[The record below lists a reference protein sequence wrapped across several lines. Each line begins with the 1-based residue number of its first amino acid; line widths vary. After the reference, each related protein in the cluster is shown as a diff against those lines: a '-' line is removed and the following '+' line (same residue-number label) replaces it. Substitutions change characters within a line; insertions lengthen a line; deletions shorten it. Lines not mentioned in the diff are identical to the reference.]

1 MMIDGK
7 TSMFRSGWPA
17 IAAWL
22 ILATGVQGDQWPA
35 YQRDARRS
43 AVSPQQLPLP
53 LATAWIHGD
62 SPRPQPAWPEPGRT
76 PHPLDFDQA
85 VQPVVAG
92 GIVYFG
98 SSADDTLYALRATD
112 GTVCWTF
119 TADAPIR
126 FAPQIADGRCF
137 FASDDGCVYC
147 LDAGTGE
154 VIWRFQA
161 APENRMVAGNGRM
174 ISRWPCRSGVLVLD
188 GTVYATAGMWPSE
201 GVYYYALDAADGRVK
216 WCQDTLNALYLAY
229 PHDGLSFGGPTPQGY
244 LLCDGEV
251 LVVPTGHSAPAVLDA
266 KTGQLLHWRQ
276 QSPGSTWASL
286 GDGFVMVSGRGW
298 QPDQEVRLGEA
309 PLFHGDGV
317 AFYDLATGEVT
328 GDAAW
333 RSYDRLP
340 GSVRHGRERW
350 RGQVVPLGGRERAV
364 LAGDRL
370 YAAGMG
376 VIEAVDRIGN
386 GLERRWMIEHP
397 RAYSLAGAGDLLLV
411 GSDRCVSAIN
421 GSDGRVLWRGNVD
434 GQARGLAVADGRLVV
449 TTDRGTVYAFA
460 GDPEDPLLQPVRSES
475 VRPSLPLPTGFAL
488 VVGSPDVCL
497 AQDLAAGGTLNVICL
512 LPDSEVA
519 AARRSLLGQG
529 YGRSIVVHPIPADGV
544 LPYADFFA
552 SQIVVAGDAS
562 GVRAD
567 ELYRVLRPCTGTLRL
582 TGMSPN
588 AIADFA
594 RRAGIPAGGEKGDW
608 LLLPP
613 SSSASGTLP
622 AAKGA
627 CPLLLETALFR
638 RGPLPGAFDW
648 DSGDEVDRRVKWPL
662 ELLWFGGPGSQR
674 TLARHRQDL
683 PPPVA
688 AFGRVFTLGEGF
700 VTAVD
705 AYNGLELWSRRAT
718 GFQYVSADAQH
729 AYISIGGRVLQC
741 DAQTG
746 RLEKAFGGRVESIVF
761 SLQQPLTFRSDEA
774 NPHRGAIRIAKSAD
788 AVEIAFETVTPQPD
802 DKDCWTLWFDFRE
815 RGERLVPSGLGAFP
829 IVVNTASATLRKF
842 AGFDGTEVP
851 DVVLDGD
858 GQSLRLRI
866 PFDEIRRL
874 TGQMPADF
882 DLSAEL
888 ALFQDFQVRLRS
900 RPLTDG
906 RDAWRSGTATFVLDG
921 AANESASPLA
931 QVPQAERSELPPHAQ
946 GWGRMPLHVRHDGN
960 IPRLPLAIQ
969 AAASLRERIQP
980 LTGEAGL
987 RCYLRG
993 YGCSG
998 TIASGTMD
1006 FFRSGTIG
1014 MYDLADDSGMRNFAG
1029 VRPGCRI
1036 TLMPALGVLLS
1047 AEGVGDCF
1055 CPYNFS
1061 TSLALA
1067 PARRQRNEDWALF
1080 VDQTRIGP
1088 MQRLALNL
1096 GAPGDRR
1103 DDDGVLWLGYPR
1115 QPLMFA
1121 TGGSFGP
1128 QPHAFGLPVALEYHA
1143 EGQPVRVNADRV
1155 HFEGSQRPWIDAS
1168 AAMGIAR
1175 LSLGLIYNEPKTT
1188 CLALPAATPPQ
1199 LDGLLDDAAWAGEP
1213 GLPVAVEP
1221 RTASDRGRVRV
1232 RFDDQ
1237 HLYFAYEQQPIVDR
1251 RGTMAPWTGTA
1262 FDLWLKDTAA
1272 AAYAR
1277 FSVTAQGDKTSSSI
1291 RGAIDVPRL
1300 TDVVI
1305 DGRTDDWGGQGVE
1318 LQLGDDRG
1326 TMRLGWTDQGLAMV
1340 LRLTQPA
1347 ADKPAAGLRVQV
1359 ANLQSPALVE
1369 TVVRADQPSAVL
1381 LQAAIGD
1388 PRRQGAG
1395 SAEQATVPTA
1405 TSSPLIDDSDPAQM
1419 PLEAFRNSEQLAAP
1433 LFIRT
1438 DQPEQIVEALIPLDA
1453 LGLKPAVGATAGLQ
1467 IVAYDPAATDQNITG
1482 GAGARRSIFR
1492 SGSVLSLV
1500 LADAARSAAPL
1511 RATAP
1516 KREWFGSVDVFSA
1529 KPRDIS
1535 SEQWSAVV
1543 AADERSFRAEVA
1555 IPIGVLRSAGLSPD
1569 RLLALFQAPG
1579 QPLANLD
1586 GLYNAFAARAVRVHL
1601 GELPPESAEYA
1612 LRLHFAELE
1621 DKQPGERVFDI
1632 RLQGQTVATSV
1643 DIVRDAGGPRRPLAK
1658 TFAVHADSEI
1668 VIEFLPQA
1676 GQPLLNGLELI
1687 RKSPD

>member
-35 YQRDARRS
+35 YQRDAHRS
-43 AVSPQQLPLP
+43 AVSLQQLPLP
-53 LATAWIHGD
+53 LATAWIYGG

-112 GTVCWTF
+112 GSVCWTF

-137 FASDDGCVYC
+137 FASDDGRVYC

-154 VIWRFQA
+154 QIWRFQA

-244 LLCDGEV
+244 LLCDGEA

-370 YAAGMG
+370 YASGMG
-376 VIEAVDRIGN
+376 VIEALDRTGD
-386 GLERRWMIEHP
+386 GLQRRWMIEHP
-397 RAYSLAGAGDLLLV
+397 RAYSLAVVGDLLLV
-411 GSDRCVSAIN
+411 GSDRCVSAID

-460 GDPEDPLLQPVRSES
+460 GGPEDPRLEPARSES
-475 VRPSLPLPTGFAL
+475 PRPSLPLPTGFAL
-488 VVGSPDVCL
+488 VVGSSDVRL
-497 AQDLAAGGTLNVICL
+497 AQELAAGRKLNVISL

-529 YGRSIVVHPIPADGV
+529 YGRSIVVHPIPADGM

-552 SQIVVAGDAS
+552 NQIVVVGDAG
-562 GVRAD
+562 GVRPD
-567 ELYRVLRPCTGTLRL
+567 ELYRVLHPCTGTLRL
-582 TGMSPN
+582 VGMSPD

-594 RRAGIPAGGEKGDW
+594 RQA
-608 LLLPP
+608 
-613 SSSASGTLP
+613 
-622 AAKGA
+622 GA
-627 CPLLLETALFR
+627 CPLFLRDAGEGHELETALFR

-648 DSGDEVDRRVKWPL
+648 DSTDEVDRRVKWPL

-674 TLARHRQDL
+674 TMARHRQEL
-683 PPPVA
+683 PPSVA
-688 AFGRVFTLGEGF
+688 AFGRVLVPGEGF

-718 GFQYVSADAQH
+718 GFQYVSADVQH
-729 AYISIGGRVLQC
+729 AYISVGGRVMQC

-746 RLEKAFGGRVESIVF
+746 RLEKLVGGRVEPIVF
-761 SLQQPLTFRSDEA
+761 SLQQPLTFRSDETI
-774 NPHRGAIRIAKSAD
+774 PHRGAIHVAKTAD
-788 AVEIAFETVTPQPD
+788 ELKITFETVTPQPD

-815 RGERLVPSGLGAFP
+815 RDERLAPSGLGAFP
-829 IVVNTASATLRKF
+829 IMVNTATGTLRKF
-842 AGFDGTEVP
+842 AGFDGAEVP
-851 DVVLDGD
+851 DVVLDRD
-858 GQSLRLRI
+858 GQTLRLRI

-921 AANESASPLA
+921 PADESASPLA

-960 IPRLPLAIQ
+960 IPRAPLAFQ
-969 AAASLRERIQP
+969 AAPPLRERIQP

-1036 TLMPALGVLLS
+1036 TLMPALGVLFS

-1080 VDQTRIGP
+1080 VDQTRTAPI
-1088 MQRLALNL
+1088 QRLALNL

-1103 DDDGVLWLGYPR
+1103 DEDGVLWLGYPR

-1199 LDGLLDDAAWAGEP
+1199 LDGLLDDAAWSGEP

-1221 RTASDRGRVRV
+1221 RTATDRGRVRV
-1232 RFDDQ
+1232 RFDDE

-1251 RGTMAPWTGTA
+1251 RGTTAPWTGTA

-1300 TDVVI
+1300 SDVAI
-1305 DGRTDDWGGQGVE
+1305 DGRADDWGGKGVE
-1318 LQLGDDRG
+1318 LQLGEGRG
-1326 TMRLGWTDQGLAMV
+1326 AMRLGWTQQGLAMV

-1347 ADKPAAGLRVQV
+1347 ADKPASGLRVQL
-1359 ANLQSPALVE
+1359 ANLESPALVE
-1369 TVVRADQPSAVL
+1369 TVVHAGQPSAAMLRAV
-1381 LQAAIGD
+1381 IGD
-1388 PRRQGAG
+1388 PRSQGAG
-1395 SAEQATVPTA
+1395 SADPGTGPSPA
-1405 TSSPLIDDSDPAQM
+1405 SSPLIDDSDPVQM

-1433 LFIRT
+1433 LFLRAA
-1438 DQPEQIVEALIPLDA
+1438 QQEQIVEALIPLDA
-1453 LGLKPAVGATAGLQ
+1453 LGLKPVVGATGGLQ
-1467 IVAYDPAATDQNITG
+1467 IVAYDPAANDQNITS
-1482 GAGARRSIFR
+1482 GAGARRALFR

-1500 LADAARSAAPL
+1500 LADTAEPAAPL
-1511 RATAP
+1511 QAMAP
-1516 KREWFGSVDVFSA
+1516 KREWFGSVDVFS
-1529 KPRDIS
+1529 PTPQDIPG
-1535 SEQWSAVV
+1535 EQWSADV
-1543 AADERSFRAEVA
+1543 AADQQSFRAEVA
-1555 IPIGVLRSAGLSPD
+1555 IPIDVLRSAGLSRD
-1569 RLLALFQAPG
+1569 RLLAMFQAPD

-1601 GELPPESAEYA
+1601 GQLPPESAEYA
-1612 LRLHFAELE
+1612 IRLHFAELE

-1643 DIVRDAGGPRRPLAK
+1643 DIVRDAGGPRRPLVR
-1658 TFAVHADSEI
+1658 TFAVNAGSEI

>member
-1 MMIDGK
+1 MRTRMWRFDL
-7 TSMFRSGWPA
+7 PA

-22 ILATGVQGDQWPA
+22 VLVSGVQGDSWPA

-43 AVSPQQLPLP
+43 AVSEQELTLP
-53 LATAWIHGD
+53 LAIAWIHSG
-62 SPRPQPAWPEPGRT
+62 PRPQPAWPEPGRT
-76 PHPLDFDQA
+76 PHPLDFDGA
-85 VQPVVAG
+85 DQPVAAEGMVF
-92 GIVYFG
+92 FG
-98 SSADDTLYALRATD
+98 SSSDDTLYALRATD
-112 GTVCWTF
+112 GSIGWTF
-119 TADAPIR
+119 TADGPIR
-126 FAPQIADGRCF
+126 FAPQISEGRCF
-137 FASDDGCVYC
+137 FASDDGRVYC

-154 VIWRFQA
+154 EIWRFQA
-161 APENRMVAGNGRM
+161 VPENRMVAGNGRM

-244 LLCDGEV
+244 LLSDGEV

-266 KTGQLLHWRQ
+266 KTGQFLHWRQ

-309 PLFHGDGV
+309 PLFLGDGV

-328 GDAAW
+328 GDAVW

-350 RGQVVPLGGRERAV
+350 RGQVSPLGGRERAV

-370 YAAGMG
+370 YASGMG
-376 VIEAVDRIGN
+376 VVEALDRTGDK
-386 GLERRWMIEHP
+386 LERRWMIEHP
-397 RAYSLAGAGDLLLV
+397 RAYALAVAGDLLLV
-411 GSDRCVSAIN
+411 GSDRCVSVIDS
-421 GSDGRVLWRGNVD
+421 SDGRVRWRGSVN
-434 GQARGLAVADGRLVV
+434 GQARGLAIADGRLVV

-460 GDPEDPLLQPVRSES
+460 AGSDDAKVES
-475 VRPSLPLPTGFAL
+475 SRVESSRPSLATPTGFAL
-488 VVGSPDVCL
+488 VVGSSDVRL
-497 AQDLAAGGTLNVICL
+497 ARELAADSQQHVICL
-512 LPDSEVA
+512 LPAAEVA
-519 AARRSLLGQG
+519 EARRSLLGRG
-529 YGRSIVVHPIPADGV
+529 YGRSIVVHPIPDDGV
-544 LPYADFFA
+544 LPYADYFA
-552 SQIVVAGDAS
+552 NRIVVAGDS
-562 GVRAD
+562 CGVRPD
-567 ELYRVLRPCTGTLRL
+567 ELVRVLHPCTGTLRL
-582 TGMSPN
+582 AGMNPGD
-588 AIADFA
+588 IAAFA
-594 RRAGIPAGGEKGDW
+594 RQAGILAGELQGD
-608 LLLPP
+608 
-613 SSSASGTLP
+613 SI
-622 AAKGA
+622 
-627 CPLLLETALFR
+627 R

-648 DSGDEVDRRVKWPL
+648 DSTDEVDQRLKWPL
-662 ELLWFGGPGSQR
+662 ELLWFGGPGGQR
-674 TLARHRQDL
+674 TMARHRQEL
-683 PPPVA
+683 PPSVA
-688 AFGRVFTLGEGF
+688 AFGRVLVPGEGF

-718 GFQYVSADAQH
+718 GFQYVSADAQN
-729 AYISIGGRVLQC
+729 AYISVGGRVMQC

-746 RLEKAFGGRVESIVF
+746 RLDKVFDGRVEPIVF
-761 SLQQPLTFRSDEA
+761 SLQQPLTFRSDETI
-774 NPHRGAIRIAKSAD
+774 PHRGAIHVAKTAD
-788 AVEIAFETVTPQPD
+788 ELEITFETVTPEPD

-815 RGERLVPSGLGAFP
+815 RGARLTPSGLGAFP
-829 IVVNTASATLRKF
+829 IVVNTASGTLRKF
-842 AGFDGTEVP
+842 AGFDGAEVP
-851 DVVLDGD
+851 DVTLDRV

-874 TGQMPADF
+874 TGQMPPDF
-882 DLSAEL
+882 DMSAEL
-888 ALFQDFQVRLRS
+888 ALYQDFQVRLRS

-921 AANESASPLA
+921 PANEAASPLA
-931 QVPQAERSELPPHAQ
+931 QVPQAERSELPAHAQ

-960 IPRLPLAIQ
+960 IPRAPLAFQ
-969 AAASLRERIQP
+969 TAPSLGERIQP
-980 LTGEAGL
+980 ITGETSL

-998 TIASGTMD
+998 TIASATMD

-1036 TLMPALGVLLS
+1036 TLLPALGVLFS

-1080 VDQTRIGP
+1080 VDRIRIAP
-1088 MQRLALNL
+1088 MQHLALNL

-1103 DDDGVLWLGYPR
+1103 DGDCVLWLGYPR

-1128 QPHAFGLPVALEYHA
+1128 QPHAFGLPIALEYQA

-1155 HFEGSQRPWIDAS
+1155 RFEGSQRPWLDAS

-1175 LSLGLIYNEPKTT
+1175 LSLGLTYNEPKST
-1188 CLALPAATPPQ
+1188 CLALPAATLPQ
-1199 LDGLLDDAAWAGEP
+1199 LDGSLGDAAWTGEP
-1213 GLPVAVEP
+1213 GVPVAVEP
-1221 RTASDRGRVRV
+1221 RTATDRGRVRV
-1232 RFDDQ
+1232 RFDDE

-1251 RGTMAPWTGTA
+1251 RGTVAPWAGTA
-1262 FDLWLKDTAA
+1262 FDVWLKDTAA
-1272 AAYAR
+1272 AVYAQFR
-1277 FSVTAQGDKTSSSI
+1277 VTAQGEKTSSSI

-1300 TDVVI
+1300 TNMTI
-1305 DGRTDDWGGQGVE
+1305 DGRADDWDGQGLE
-1318 LQLGDDRG
+1318 LQLSEGRG
-1326 TMRLGWTDQGLAMV
+1326 TMRLGWTPLGLAMV
-1340 LRLTQPA
+1340 LRWTQPA
-1347 ADKPAAGLRVQV
+1347 SDQPASGLRVQL

-1369 TVVRADQPSAVL
+1369 TVIHAGSPTVAMLR
-1381 LQAAIGD
+1381 AAIGS
-1388 PRRQGAG
+1388 PRRDAAG
-1395 SAEQATVPTA
+1395 SIDQPTTPSA
-1405 TSSPLIDDSDPAQM
+1405 ASSPLVDDSDPALM
-1419 PLEAFRNSEQLAAP
+1419 PLEAFRKSEPLAAP

-1438 DQPEQIVEALIPLDA
+1438 DQHEQTVEALVPMDT
-1453 LGLKPAVGATAGLQ
+1453 LGLKPVVGATAGLQ
-1467 IVAYDPAATDQNITG
+1467 VVAYDPAAVDLNITS
-1482 GAGARRSIFR
+1482 GAGARRSMFR

-1500 LADAARSAAPL
+1500 LADAVESAAPL
-1511 RATAP
+1511 RSTAP
-1516 KREWFGSVDVFSA
+1516 KREWFGSLDVFPA
-1529 KPRDIS
+1529 PPREMAV
-1535 SEQWSAVV
+1535 EQWSAAIVV
-1543 AADERSFRAEVA
+1543 DEQSFRAEVA
-1555 IPIGVLRSAGLSPD
+1555 IPIDVLRSAGLSPD
-1569 RLLALFQAPG
+1569 RLVAMFQTPV
-1579 QPLANLD
+1579 QPPINLD

-1601 GELPPESAEYA
+1601 GQLPPESAEYA
-1612 LRLHFAELE
+1612 VRLHFAELE

-1643 DIVRDAGGPRRPLAK
+1643 DIVRDAGGPRRPLVR
-1658 TFAVHADSEI
+1658 TFAVSAEGEI
-1668 VIEFLPQA
+1668 VIEFLPQT